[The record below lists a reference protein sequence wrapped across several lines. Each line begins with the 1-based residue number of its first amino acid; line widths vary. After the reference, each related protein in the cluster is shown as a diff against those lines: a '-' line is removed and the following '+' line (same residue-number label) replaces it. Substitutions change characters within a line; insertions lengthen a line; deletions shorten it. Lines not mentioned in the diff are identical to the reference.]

1 LGEAPSCPIMAAML
15 QRLTITNFA
24 IIENIDVTFKEGFT
38 VLTGET
44 GAGKSLVID
53 SLSLLLGARAS
64 SELIRAGEDNA
75 TIKGTFVLH
84 SPQLDAIL
92 SSLNIPTLDGQI
104 QIERLVGK
112 TRSSIKVNSVAIS
125 LNDLNKIAKYLADIH
140 NQFDFEK
147 ILNPENY
154 LEIIDGFSYD
164 LTNTYKKDYGELL
177 AIYKAKKADYQS
189 LLEKKAKLD
198 ESRDFY
204 EYQLKELKAAALE
217 EGEED
222 KIASEISLLT
232 NYDKIY
238 SLAQEAN
245 AIIHEDFLDRLY
257 ELNKILQKL
266 SEYQTQ
272 YKQAHDKL
280 DDSYYEINDILE
292 TLKKQLENID
302 YDPSRLNELQERDAD
317 LSSLKRK
324 YKKSLPE
331 LIAYRDEL
339 ENNIGENADL
349 DGALKEKKQA
359 MDNAFQACLQK
370 GNELTVL
377 RKKIAKSIEK
387 ELENNMKDLLLK
399 ADFQVSF
406 LPISPD
412 AGDAI
417 LKENG
422 LDEVDF
428 LIETNVGEGLRSLS
442 KVISGGEASRIML
455 AFKAVFIKAN
465 KISTVIFDE
474 IDTGI
479 SGETAQA
486 VARKIH
492 EISLSSQVIAI
503 THMPQVASLSD
514 HHILISKEVKGNR
527 TYAHMKELTLEEK
540 IRQVAYL
547 ISGGNVTEKQL
558 DYAKEMVLS
567 KRN

>member
-1 LGEAPSCPIMAAML
+1 ML
-15 QRLTITNFA
+15 KRLTITNLA

-64 SELIRAGEDNA
+64 SELIRAGEDAA
-75 TIKGTFVLH
+75 TIRGEFELN

-92 SSLNIPTLDGQI
+92 SNLNIPSLEGKIT
-104 QIERLVGK
+104 IERTIGK
-112 TRSSIKVNSVAIS
+112 TKSSIKVNGVAIS
-125 LNDLNKIAKYLADIH
+125 LSDLNKIAKYLADIH

-154 LEIIDGFSYD
+154 LEIIDGFSYE
-164 LTNTYKKDYGELL
+164 LTSSYKKEYGNLL
-177 AIYKAKKADYQS
+177 ADYKTKKAVYDD
-189 LLEKKAKLD
+189 LLEKKRKLD

-204 EYQLKELKAAALE
+204 EFQYKELKAADLK
-217 EGEED
+217 EGEEEA
-222 KIASEISLLT
+222 IASELSLLQ

-238 SLAQEAN
+238 ALSQEADN
-245 AIIHEDFLDRLY
+245 IIHEDFLDRLY
-257 ELNKILQKL
+257 ELNKLLAKL

-272 YKQAHDKL
+272 YQSTHDQL
-280 DDSYYEINDILE
+280 DDDYYRLKDTLDE
-292 TLKKQLENID
+292 LKKKLSDLD
-302 YDPSRLNELQERDAD
+302 YDPSRLNDLEQRDAD

-324 YKKSLPE
+324 YKKTLPE

-339 ENNIGENADL
+339 ASTIGENSNFEETIA
-349 DGALKEKKQA
+349 EKKKAQ
-359 MDNAFQACLQK
+359 DEAFARCYQK
-370 GNELTVL
+370 GQELTTL
-377 RKKIAKSIEK
+377 RQKIAKSIEK
-387 ELENNMKDLLLK
+387 ELERNMADLLLK
-399 ADFQVSF
+399 ADFRVVF
-406 LPISPD
+406 LPPAPD
-412 AGDAI
+412 AGEFL

-492 EISLSSQVIAI
+492 EISLTSQVIAI

-514 HHILISKEVKGNR
+514 HHILISKEVKGQR
-527 TYAHMKELTLEEK
+527 TYAHMRELTLDEK